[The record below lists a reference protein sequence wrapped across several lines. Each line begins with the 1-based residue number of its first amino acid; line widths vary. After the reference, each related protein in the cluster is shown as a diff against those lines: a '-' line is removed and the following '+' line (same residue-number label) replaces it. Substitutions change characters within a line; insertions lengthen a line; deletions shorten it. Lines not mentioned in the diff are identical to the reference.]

1 MDPTVKSMTPK
12 QRERWAWG
20 YVAVLAIAALAWG
33 VKVYLLPTLPD
44 RRAAIGKDVLSRLQ
58 NGDIIFQPSTSGQSR
73 AIQLATGSR
82 YSHCGILFQTDTG
95 SWYVVEAVQPVKRT
109 PLVQWVARGQD
120 GRFAVKRM
128 GTGLTEGQQAALR
141 KAVGQYIGKD
151 YDPYFGWGDD
161 RIYCSELVWKAYQQ
175 ATGREV
181 GTPQALGRFHLDG
194 PLVAEKLK
202 ERYGEHIP
210 LEEPVISPAAIF
222 ESPLL
227 TPVISR

>member
-12 QRERWAWG
+12 QRERWARG

-33 VKVYLLPTLPD
+33 TKVYLLPARPD
-44 RRAAIGKDVLSRLQ
+44 RRAAIGQDVPDSLQ
-58 NGDIIFQPSTSGQSR
+58 EGDIIFQTSLSGQSR
-73 AIQLATGSR
+73 AIQIATGSR
-82 YSHCGILFQTDTG
+82 YSHCGILFQADTG

-109 PLVQWVARGQD
+109 PLAQWAAHGKD
-120 GRFAVKRM
+120 GRFTVKRL
-128 GTGLTEGQQAALR
+128 GTGLTVEQRAALR
-141 KAVGQYIGKD
+141 KAAGQYIGKD

-175 ATGREV
+175 ATGMEV
-181 GTPQALGRFHLDG
+181 GTPQALGRFHLEG
-194 PLVAEKLK
+194 PLVAQKLK

-210 LEEPVISPAAIF
+210 LEEPVVSPAAIF

-227 TPVISR
+227 TTVLAR